1 MSNPSPTSSN
11 FNDVKNYTTIK
22 LTQLLSWSKSN
33 KIAAGV
39 IVVLL
44 IIIVIVLATR
54 ENFESITPTVLKVDS
69 TQMKDSNID
78 IPPRLYDRQTG
89 VVTDASQFVTLP
101 NEIVPAWGLEQ
112 DNSLNNYGLVDK
124 LDDGNS
130 GLMGLNYNMCSKSC
144 CSKQYPTP
152 FTQDVDVV
160 AESNSD
166 NFTPSQYTCN
176 NAWQNTGCVCMTKKQ
191 KEFLASRGNN
201 NN

>member
-1 MSNPSPTSSN
+1 MSNRSPTSSN
-11 FNDVKNYTTIK
+11 YNDAKNYITNK
-22 LTQLLSWSKSN
+22 SKKLLSWSEKN
-33 KIAAGV
+33 RIAAGV

-44 IIIVIVLATR
+44 IIIVVVLATR
-54 ENFESITPTVLKVDS
+54 EKFESVAPVILKVDS
-69 TQMKDSNID
+69 TQMKDANID

-89 VVTDASQFVTLP
+89 LITDASQFVTLP

>member
-1 MSNPSPTSSN
+1 MVPSPDQSI
-11 FNDVKNYTTIK
+11 FNLQNIKNKTVELI
-22 LTQLLSWSKSN
+22 SWSKQN
-33 KIAAGV
+33 KIATGI
-39 IVVLL
+39 IVVL
-44 IIIVIVLATR
+44 IIIVLILAATR
-54 ENFESITPTVLKVDS
+54 EKFESVSQSILKVDN
-69 TQMKDSNID
+69 TQMKDSSIN
-78 IPPRLYDRQTG
+78 IPPRLYDRRTG

-101 NEIVPAWGLEQ
+101 DEIVPAWGLEQ
-112 DNSLNNYGLVDK
+112 DESLNNYGLVDK

-160 AESNSD
+160 AELNSD
-166 NFTPSQYTCN
+166 NFTASQYTCN
-176 NAWQNTGCVCMTKKQ
+176 NAWQDTGCVCMTKKQ